1 MSQQAAA
8 TVSKGLGGSEPRV
21 GVRGDDGDE
30 RMMMMMMT
38 FLQLTPEVTE
48 L

>member
-30 RMMMMMMT
+30 RMMMMT